1 MSGKWYTP
9 SEVETLGGKK
19 AWKWRQSLSHQDKPL
34 LAYDLSAPGSTPFSV
49 SGPPVD
55 TTTPSTQHSDS
66 CSQPL
71 STSADPKT
79 PVGGVAGPYL
89 GESYPNMLSDPVLAF
104 IKAFQLK
111 GDFDSIKRSVCE
123 HFDRELV
130 EGAKIALW
138 KFCAKV

>member
-1 MSGKWYTP
+1 MFTNISNALGYQCLGVCDGKDILI
-9 SEVETLGGKK
+9 SC
-19 AWKWRQSLSHQDKPL
+19 
-34 LAYDLSAPGSTPFSV
+34 GSTPFSV

-55 TTTPSTQHSDS
+55 TTTPPSTQHSNS

-89 GESYPNMLSDPVLAF
+89 GESYPNMLSNPVLAF
-104 IKAFQLK
+104 IKAFCLK

-123 HFDRELV
+123 HFNRELV
-130 EGAKIALW
+130 EGAKKALW
-138 KFCAKV
+138 NFCASTLDNASSQRF